1 MENSINNYPQA
12 DSNQN
17 CDDKPA
23 YAFNG
28 LQESDA
34 FNETLV
40 TSKHTL
46 YTCYNSKRTNS
57 TDNNEKERGDDL
69 IFFFKIYSGLANI
82 GLVPRQSIKC
92 EDYCHIKNSP
102 PNKFTGHDAIARIF
116 LYLGFEKQCVAVC
129 LRYNILYVAYDSGI
143 KKIITTKIYKA
154 LKSKTE
160 TELYNY
166 ILSECKANSKIN
178 EKLKGDKFLQNLF
191 NDCKE
196 SYECL
201 KSKKVTLQQINCKDN
216 LLPEMALLQYFIE
229 NRILANEKEE
239 EEAIYIGFSYLRF
252 RGTHC
257 VLNRGFWACPH
268 ILKVNTPCDE
278 NLINLL
284 EENIISQLHQENQ
297 QQVYENVI
305 NLSQPFLNEFEEHFG
320 KMLSPKG
327 SHKIPIN
334 LNHDQS
340 DDNEYTDEIME
351 DSIDNYPQP
360 DSNQNCA
367 DKPTYA
373 LNGLQRSD
381 IFIGTLVTN
390 KHSPDI
396 CDDSKRTNST
406 DTNENKST
414 NDITIISSNIKSL
427 MNIGL
432 VPEQFIERKDWS
444 NIKNSPSQKGLDA
457 IARVLIKLSNKKKC
471 AAVCL
476 NDGKL
481 YIAYNKGI
489 EDRLRDK
496 IKKALNCETKTEFE
510 SYILSECKAYLKIG
524 KKLENKKLHDQL
536 VNDCKKCY
544 ECLKSYERLINKK
557 IILEPIDNAGNLHAE
572 MALLQYLIKN
582 KFLAN
587 QKEEE
592 EAIYIGI
599 SFLCCVLCKVVL
611 DHYSIRFRG
620 THGVLYCGKSWP
632 HPGFLTESKSLPE
645 EIKKFL
651 VTNLISHLQQVN
663 PQQVFGNV
671 MKLSKPILN
680 EIEKRFGE
688 MLPPKG
694 SYVNPIN
701 LNHDQSDDDEYNEP
715 K

>member
-23 YAFNG
+23 YAFNS

-40 TSKHTL
+40 TSKHTP
-46 YTCYNSKRTNS
+46 YTCYISKRTNS
-57 TDNNEKERGDDL
+57 TDNNQKERADKLFD
-69 IFFFKIYSGLANI
+69 IFKNYTGLTNT
-82 GLVPRQSIKC
+82 GFLPRKSIKY

-116 LYLGFEKQCVAVC
+116 LYLGFKKQCVAIC
-129 LRYNILYVAYDSGI
+129 LRYNILYFAYNSCI
-143 KKIITTKIYKA
+143 KKTKIGKA
-154 LKSKTE
+154 LNSETE

-166 ILSECKANSKIN
+166 ISSECKANSNIN
-178 EKLKGDKFLQNLF
+178 TKLKE
-191 NDCKE
+191 DCKE
-196 SYECL
+196 FYECF
-201 KSKKVTLQQINCKDN
+201 KSKKITPQQINSKDN

-229 NRILANEKEE
+229 KGILANEKEE

-257 VLNRGFWACPH
+257 VLNEGFWVCPH
-268 ILKVNTPCDE
+268 ILKFNTPCDKK
-278 NLINLL
+278 LINLL
-284 EENIISQLHQENQ
+284 KENIISQLPLEI
-297 QQVYENVI
+297 EK
-305 NLSQPFLNEFEEHFG
+305 SSG

-351 DSIDNYPQP
+351 DSIDNYPQA

-367 DKPTYA
+367 DKLTYA
-373 LNGLQRSD
+373 LNGLQQSD
-381 IFIGTLVTN
+381 IFNRTLALN

-406 DTNENKST
+406 YTNENKST
-414 NDITIISSNIKSL
+414 NGINIFPSNIKYL
-427 MNIGL
+427 IKLEL
-432 VPEQFIERKDWS
+432 VPEQFIERKDW
-444 NIKNSPSQKGLDA
+444 NNKNSPSHKGLDA
-457 IARVLIKLSNKKKC
+457 IARVLIKLNIKKKC
-471 AAVCL
+471 AAIIL
-476 NDGKL
+476 KDGIL
-481 YIAYNKGI
+481 YVAYNKGI

-496 IKKALNCETKTEFE
+496 IKKALNCETETEFE
-510 SYILSECKAYLKIG
+510 SYILSECKADLNISE
-524 KKLENKKLHDQL
+524 KLENEKFHDQL

-544 ECLKSYERLINKK
+544 ECLKSHELLINKK
-557 IILEPIDNAGNLHAE
+557 ITLEPIDNAGNLHAE

-599 SFLCCVLCKVVL
+599 SYLCCVLCMVVL
-611 DHYSIRFRG
+611 VQYSISFRG
-620 THGVLYCGKSWP
+620 THGVLFCGKSWP
-632 HPGFLTESKSLPE
+632 PPGFLTESKSLSE
-645 EIKKFL
+645 EMETFFWANFKETKQH
-651 VTNLISHLQQVN
+651 SH
-663 PQQVFGNV
+663 
-671 MKLSKPILN
+671 
-680 EIEKRFGE
+680 
-688 MLPPKG
+688 
-694 SYVNPIN
+694 VNPIN
-701 LNHDQSDDDEYNEP
+701 LNHDQSDDDECNEP